1 MRAPDCDKFVNICPA
16 KVAQYVDMADSTQRP
31 STGYLT
37 PTRQVRIG
45 DLRARK
51 ADGDKW
57 AMLTAYDYST
67 ARALSDGGIE
77 CLLVGDS
84 AANVVFGYGQ
94 TQQISL
100 DEMIYL
106 AAAVVRGAGNALVI
120 ADLPFGTYEASD
132 EQAVLSA
139 SEMMRRSGAA
149 MVKIEGG
156 VRMVPR
162 IRALVAAGIPVC
174 AHVGFT
180 PQSVNALSGFKV
192 QGRGD
197 GAEQLIADVKA
208 VADAGADFVVLEM
221 VPADVAANAT
231 AEVDIATVGIGAGP
245 DTDAQ
250 VLVWHDIAALPAD
263 GHRPKFTK
271 QWAEVGADLT
281 AAAASYRRE
290 VAEGTFPAAEH
301 CF

>member
-1 MRAPDCDKFVNICPA
+1 
-16 KVAQYVDMADSTQRP
+16 MADKKET
-31 STGYLT
+31 TGYLA

-45 DLRARK
+45 DLRKRK
-51 ADGDKW
+51 GSGDKW

-67 ARALSDGGIE
+67 ARAFSDAGVE

-84 AANVVFGYGQ
+84 AANVVFGYPQ

-100 DEMIYL
+100 DEMIYI

-132 EQAVLSA
+132 EQAVRSA
-139 SEMMRRSGAA
+139 AEMMRRSGAA

-156 VRMVPR
+156 VRIAPR

-174 AHVGFT
+174 AHIGFT

-197 GAEQLIADVKA
+197 AADQLLADIRA
-208 VADAGADFVVLEM
+208 VADAGADLVVLEM
-221 VPADVAANAT
+221 VPADVAARAS
-231 AEVDIATVGIGAGP
+231 ESVDIPTVGIGAGP

-250 VLVWHDIAALPAD
+250 VLVWHDMAALPAD
-263 GHRPKFTK
+263 GHRPKFAK
-271 QWAEVGADLT
+271 QWAQVGAELT
-281 AAAASYRRE
+281 AAAASYKRE

>member
-1 MRAPDCDKFVNICPA
+1 
-16 KVAQYVDMADSTQRP
+16 MADKKET
-31 STGYLT
+31 TGYLA

-45 DLRARK
+45 DLRKRK
-51 ADGDKW
+51 GSGDKW

-67 ARALSDGGIE
+67 ARAFSDAGVE

-84 AANVVFGYGQ
+84 AANVVFGYPQ

-100 DEMIYL
+100 DEMIYI

-132 EQAVLSA
+132 EQAVRSA
-139 SEMMRRSGAA
+139 AEMMRRSGAA

-156 VRMVPR
+156 VRIAPR
-162 IRALVAAGIPVC
+162 IRALVAAGFPVC
-174 AHVGFT
+174 AHIGFT

-197 GAEQLIADVKA
+197 AADQLLADTRA

-221 VPADVAANAT
+221 VPADVAARAS
-231 AEVDIATVGIGAGP
+231 ESVDIPTVGIGAGP

-250 VLVWHDIAALPAD
+250 VLVWHDMAALPAD
-263 GHRPKFTK
+263 GHRPKFAK
-271 QWAEVGADLT
+271 QWAQVGAELT
-281 AAAASYRRE
+281 AAAASYKRE
-290 VAEGTFPAAEH
+290 VTEGTFPAAEH

>member
-1 MRAPDCDKFVNICPA
+1 
-16 KVAQYVDMADSTQRP
+16 MADKKET
-31 STGYLT
+31 TGYLA

-45 DLRARK
+45 DLRKRK
-51 ADGDKW
+51 GTGEKW

-67 ARALSDGGIE
+67 ATAFSAAGVE

-84 AANVVFGYGQ
+84 AANVVFGYPQ

-100 DEMIYL
+100 DEMIYI

-132 EQAVLSA
+132 EQAVQSA
-139 SEMMRRSGAA
+139 AEMMRRSGAA

-156 VRMVPR
+156 VRMAPR

-174 AHVGFT
+174 AHIGFT

-192 QGRGD
+192 QGRGE
-197 GAEQLIADVKA
+197 GAAQLLEDTRA
-208 VADAGADFVVLEM
+208 VAEAGADFVVLEM
-221 VPADVAANAT
+221 VPADVAAKASE
-231 AEVDIATVGIGAGP
+231 AVDIPTVGIGAGP

-263 GHRPKFTK
+263 GHRPRFAK
-271 QWAEVGADLT
+271 QWAQVGADLT
-281 AAAASYRRE
+281 AAAASYKRE

>member
-1 MRAPDCDKFVNICPA
+1 
-16 KVAQYVDMADSTQRP
+16 MADKKET
-31 STGYLT
+31 TGYLA

-45 DLRARK
+45 DLRKRK
-51 ADGDKW
+51 GSGDKW

-67 ARALSDGGIE
+67 ARAFSDAGVE

-84 AANVVFGYGQ
+84 AANVVFGYPQ

-100 DEMIYL
+100 DEMIYI

-132 EQAVLSA
+132 EQAVRSA
-139 SEMMRRSGAA
+139 AEMMRRSGAA

-156 VRMVPR
+156 VRIAPR

-174 AHVGFT
+174 AHIGFT

-197 GAEQLIADVKA
+197 AADQLLADTRA

-221 VPADVAANAT
+221 VPADVAARAS
-231 AEVDIATVGIGAGP
+231 ESVDIPTVGIGAGP

-250 VLVWHDIAALPAD
+250 VLVWHDMAALPAD
-263 GHRPKFTK
+263 GHRPKFAK
-271 QWAEVGADLT
+271 QWAQVGAELT
-281 AAAASYRRE
+281 AAAASYKRE
-290 VAEGTFPAAEH
+290 VTEGTFPAAEH

>member
-1 MRAPDCDKFVNICPA
+1 
-16 KVAQYVDMADSTQRP
+16 MADKKET
-31 STGYLT
+31 TGYLA

-45 DLRARK
+45 DLRKRK
-51 ADGDKW
+51 GSGDKW
-57 AMLTAYDYST
+57 AMLTTYDYST
-67 ARALSDGGIE
+67 ARAFSDAGVE

-84 AANVVFGYGQ
+84 AANVVFGYPQ

-100 DEMIYL
+100 DEMIYI

-132 EQAVLSA
+132 EQAVRSA
-139 SEMMRRSGAA
+139 AEMMRRSGAA

-156 VRMVPR
+156 VRIAPR

-174 AHVGFT
+174 AHIGFT

-197 GAEQLIADVKA
+197 AAEQLLADTRA

-221 VPADVAANAT
+221 VPADVAARAS
-231 AEVDIATVGIGAGP
+231 ESVDIPTVGIGAGP

-250 VLVWHDIAALPAD
+250 VLVWHDMAALPAD
-263 GHRPKFTK
+263 GHRPKFAK
-271 QWAEVGADLT
+271 QWAQVGAELT
-281 AAAASYRRE
+281 AAAASYKRE
-290 VAEGTFPAAEH
+290 VAEGTFPAEEH